1 MPDPGQAGCA
11 ADGHV
16 LTRAFPSRSY
26 FGPGD
31 RADGRLTRRDQIV
44 TVTGPHDVGLSG
56 RGRQER
62 LQDLHHAGDEGVPVV
77 GCGSPMAPHVGVHPP
92 LQC

>member
-1 MPDPGQAGCA
+1 MSNPDQAGCA

-31 RADGRLTRRDQIV
+31 RADGGLTRRDQIV
-44 TVTGPHDVGLSG
+44 TVTGPMTSG
-56 RGRQER
+56 YP
-62 LQDLHHAGDEGVPVV
+62 DVV
-77 GCGSPMAPHVGVHPP
+77 GNGSRHDGRDGRTGALCPTCNQTMSLTGICDNCA
-92 LQC
+92 